1 MTIDL
6 QDVAEPLEH
15 LWQAQFGC
23 YVHGVTGFDGAAVE
37 LEIVAERRPCGEMFV
52 GAVSVCKSSN
62 R

>member
-1 MTIDL
+1 MTINL

-37 LEIVAERRPCGEMFV
+37 LEIVAEHLEAVRRDVCGRRLCV
-52 GAVSVCKSSN
+52 QVK
-62 R
+62 